1 MSYVILWSNSE
12 MLTLTLE
19 HQDDWDF
26 GGIRVADNPPGW
38 NHWWVSWFNC
48 CNLV

>member
-26 GGIRVADNPPGW
+26 GRGDTGG
-38 NHWWVSWFNC
+38 
-48 CNLV
+48 